1 MLCNME
7 LVQEKYKQTEIGL
20 IPSDWK
26 VDFIKNIAQIKTGS
40 RNTQDRLE
48 NGLYPFFVRSEL
60 YGAQRNKTIN
70 SLK

>member
-48 NGLYPFFVRSEL
+48 NGLYPFFVRSQTIE
-60 YGAQRNKTIN
+60 RIN
-70 SLK
+70 SY